1 LSLSQQIQNP
11 GSLAGLL
18 LRFGFSSQYWRK
30 TMGGPNWKLEDGYKS
45 VTLSLPTTP
54 PTALKMDVPGVE
66 EILKNLGEFRPP

>member
-1 LSLSQQIQNP
+1 
-11 GSLAGLL
+11 
-18 LRFGFSSQYWRK
+18 
-30 TMGGPNWKLEDGYKS
+30 MGGPNWKLEDGYKS